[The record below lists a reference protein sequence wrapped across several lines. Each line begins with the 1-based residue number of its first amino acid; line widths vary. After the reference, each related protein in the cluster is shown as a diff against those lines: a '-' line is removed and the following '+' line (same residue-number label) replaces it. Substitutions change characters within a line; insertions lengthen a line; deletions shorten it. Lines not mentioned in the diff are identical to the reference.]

1 MPRPPTYAREDV
13 VRAAREAFW
22 DDGYEGT
29 AVSDLEER
37 TGLKRSSLYL
47 AFGSK
52 RELFRTA
59 LDSYVEEVLD
69 PLLAP
74 MELDHPD
81 LRSIE
86 TFFSGV
92 KAIVGQAAEHGR
104 RGCLMVNTVAEL
116 ATRDDEAASR
126 SAAFLDRLHH
136 AFVRALEGAAASG
149 AIADDALL
157 RRENVLTAATLGI
170 WLTARIDPVAAASL
184 CDTMTAE
191 VEYWGSSHAAG
202 ATARRRR

>member
-92 KAIVGQAAEHGR
+92 KAIVGQAGGHGG

-184 CDTMTAE
+184 CDSMTAE
-191 VEYWGSSHAAG
+191 VESWRSSHAAG
-202 ATARRRR
+202 GASRRTR

>member
-37 TGLKRSSLYL
+37 TGLLRSSLYL

-52 RELFRTA
+52 RELFRSA
-59 LDSYVEEVLD
+59 LDSYVKEVLD

-74 MELDHPD
+74 MELGAAD
-81 LRSIE
+81 LRAIE

-92 KAIVGQAAEHGR
+92 KAIVGQARGHGR

-126 SAAFLDRLHH
+126 SIAFRDRLHD

-149 AIADDALL
+149 EIARETLG
-157 RRENVLTAATLGI
+157 RRADVLTAATFGI
-170 WLTARIDPVAAASL
+170 WLAARIDPVAAASL
-184 CDTMTAE
+184 CNTMASE
-191 VEYWGSSHAAG
+191 VESWRSSDAAPG
-202 ATARRRR
+202 PSRRAR

>member
-37 TGLKRSSLYL
+37 TGLMRSSLYL

-52 RELFRTA
+52 RELFRSA

-74 MELDHPD
+74 MEFGAPD

-92 KAIVGQAAEHGR
+92 KAIVGQAGGHGR

-116 ATRDDEAASR
+116 ATRDDDAALR
-126 SAAFLDRLHH
+126 STAFRDRLHD

-149 AIADDALL
+149 AIAHDVLW
-157 RRENVLTAATLGI
+157 RRANVLTAATFGI
-170 WLTARIDPVAAASL
+170 WLMARIDPGTAASL
-184 CDTMTAE
+184 CDTMTSE
-191 VEYWGSSHAAG
+191 VEYWRSSHTAG
-202 ATARRRR
+202 GASRRKR

>member
-29 AVSDLEER
+29 PVSELEER
-37 TGLKRSSLYL
+37 TGLMRSSLYL

-52 RELFRTA
+52 RELFRSA
-59 LDSYVEEVLD
+59 LDSYVNEVLD

-74 MELDHPD
+74 MELDAPD
-81 LRSIE
+81 LQAIE

-92 KAIVGQAAEHGR
+92 KAIVGRAGGHGR

-116 ATRDDEAASR
+116 ATRDDDAASR
-126 SAAFLDRLHH
+126 SVAFRDRLHD
-136 AFVRALEGAAASG
+136 AFARALEGAAASG
-149 AIADDALL
+149 EIAHDTLG
-157 RRENVLTAATLGI
+157 RRADVLTAATFGI

-184 CDTMTAE
+184 CNTMTSE
-191 VEYWGSSHAAG
+191 VEYWRSSHAVGG
-202 ATARRRR
+202 ASHRRR